1 MGCALSREQLM
12 VWSIKNSNTR
22 KATSALKMGLLIN
35 GPLNVRA
42 RLLTADASLVTT
54 GETAAAT
61 VGNRAREVTL
71 VYGTLPAGGGRHAA
85 HNCRAGR

>member
-22 KATSALKMGLLIN
+22 MAASALKMGLLIN

-42 RLLTADASLVTT
+42 RLLTADASLATT
-54 GETAAAT
+54 GETVAAT
-61 VGNRAREVTL
+61 VGNRAVK
-71 VYGTLPAGGGRHAA
+71 
-85 HNCRAGR
+85 